1 MSIMSEARSEQIA
14 FVALG
19 SNLGDRLAHLRS
31 AVNALRRD
39 PEIALIDVSPVYE
52 SPAHTLTAGE
62 TKPSFLN
69 AVAEISTGMDPH
81 ALLERLHAIERASG
95 RRREDDPQWAPRTLD
110 LDLLIFGSEEIQEE
124 HLTIP
129 HPRLGVRR
137 FVLRPWADLDPGRHV
152 PPPYDQ
158 TVADLLASCRDADR
172 PLRTPFT
179 L

>member
-1 MSIMSEARSEQIA
+1 MSTMSEARSEQIA

-19 SNLGDRLAHLRS
+19 SNLGDRVAHLRS
-31 AVNALRRD
+31 AIDAFRRD
-39 PEIALIDVSPVYE
+39 PDITVIDVSPVYA

-62 TKPSFLN
+62 AKPFFFN
-69 AVAEISTGMDPH
+69 AVAKISTSMDPH
-81 ALLERLHAIERASG
+81 TLLERLHAIEHVSG

-124 HLTIP
+124 QLTVP

-137 FVLRPWADLDPGRHV
+137 FVLRPWADLDAGRYV

-158 TVADLLASCRDADR
+158 TVADLLAACPDGDR
-172 PLRTPFT
+172 PVRTPFT